1 MQANERVD
9 QATQI
14 AAQANQKCAMLEDR
28 IKFMEQKL
36 TMMMERQQGDTST
49 STSQVHPHYAR
60 NFDDQPL
67 P

>member
-1 MQANERVD
+1 MKDD

-14 AAQANQKCAMLEDR
+14 VAQANQKCAMLEDK
-28 IKFMEQKL
+28 IKFIEQKL

-49 STSQVHPHYAR
+49 RTSQVHPHYAQ